1 MLSENAIK
9 WLTDTLFDLAAS
21 NICARN
27 NSGLMENDSNESE

>member
-1 MLSENAIK
+1 MLSENVIK